1 MVFFFFQFNMD
12 RSDSI
17 LQYLKRNNLKKMEKT
32 MQAVAELVLM
42 LMSVNEMGEIRVSL
56 MPMTKLEMMDLMV
69 VNFLKNKSLM

>member
-1 MVFFFFQFNMD
+1 MD